1 MRPAAWRRSVRRTRR
16 FPGASTLANARF
28 HRTTIG
34 SVELI
39 APLDSVASRPLE
51 EKFVKK
57 ALQAEVRSLLPSPHL
72 CTDTIDMPSLV
83 QA

>member
-1 MRPAAWRRSVRRTRR
+1 M
-16 FPGASTLANARF
+16 
-28 HRTTIG
+28 IG
-34 SVELI
+34 SVELT
-39 APLDSVASRPLE
+39 APLDSVASRSLE

-57 ALQAEVRSLLPSPHL
+57 ALQAEVRALLPSPRL